1 MVIIRILFS
10 RKKKKTQNKEEE
22 KQIQERIKEC
32 LKCPYN
38 SLNMEKIPLN
48 KRILKFLSDL
58 YSRIMGKSNVD
69 NKGNCTAC
77 NSCSVYYKAQEL
89 EFEDCPKG
97 KWKKY
102 ESSTK

>member
-10 RKKKKTQNKEEE
+10 RKKKKTENKEVE
-22 KQIQERIKEC
+22 ERIKEC

-48 KRILKFLSDL
+48 KRVLKFLSDL
-58 YSRIMGKSNVD
+58 YSRIMCKSNED

-97 KWKKY
+97 KWKKI
-102 ESSTK
+102 

>member
-1 MVIIRILFS
+1 VVKQLKVILLS
-10 RKKKKTQNKEEE
+10 RNKKETNNKQVE
-22 KQIQERIKEC
+22 ERIKEC

-38 SLNMEKIPLN
+38 SLNMEKIPLK

-69 NKGNCTAC
+69 NKGNCTKC

-89 EFEDCPKG
+89 EYEDCPEN
-97 KWKKY
+97 KWKK
-102 ESSTK
+102 

>member
-1 MVIIRILFS
+1 
-10 RKKKKTQNKEEE
+10 
-22 KQIQERIKEC
+22 
-32 LKCPYN
+32 
-38 SLNMEKIPLN
+38 MEKIPLN

-89 EFEDCPKG
+89 EFEDCPKR
-97 KWKKY
+97 KMEKMKVVLNKKQRL
-102 ESSTK
+102 KLGI